1 MRSRH
6 DSSLS
11 DNDVGQRA
19 IVQMNPL
26 ATVVKVKGCFPGF
39 PRISHRDVTD
49 GRRQAAKEAILAVL
63 QVNVRPALNA
73 RPHNGSQRGGQAGDF
88 QTQFRNRS
96 SGPPLPQ
103 TRLND
108 NEPFHPDVTNDLL
121 TPVWQTVVWRL
132 SPGATIGRA
141 LIAATER
148 LRDAGSPTA
157 SLDAQVILAHA
168 LDVERSWLFAHYDHE
183 LTASEAERYTDF
195 IARRAAS
202 EPVAYLVGHK
212 EFYGLDLLVDRR
224 VLIPRPET
232 ELLVDAVLEWID
244 DYCTPDSGADPVLV
258 ADIGTGSGAIALA
271 MAAETPNAQ
280 VYATDISA
288 DALEVARRNAERLNL
303 DQRVT
308 FYQGDMLTPLPEP
321 VDILVANL
329 PYVPKDEYQTLDADV
344 HDYEPQV
351 ALESGPEGLDAI
363 RRLLTQAPGNLRSG
377 GLIVL
382 EIGHNQ
388 GEAVA
393 ALATALLPQA
403 QWVSVEQDYSGHD
416 RVVRI
421 LMP

>member
-1 MRSRH
+1 M
-6 DSSLS
+6 
-11 DNDVGQRA
+11 
-19 IVQMNPL
+19 
-26 ATVVKVKGCFPGF
+26 ATVVKVKGRFSGF
-39 PRISHRDVTD
+39 PRISHRDVTG

-63 QVNVRPALNA
+63 QVNVRPALNL
-73 RPHNGSQRGGQAGDF
+73 RPHNSSQRGGQAGDF

-96 SGPPLPQ
+96 SAPPFLQ
-103 TRLND
+103 TPLND
-108 NEPFHPDVTNDLL
+108 DDPFHSDVTNHPL

-132 SPGATIGRA
+132 SSNATIGRA

-183 LTASEAERYTDF
+183 LTESEAERYTDL

-202 EPVAYLVGHK
+202 EPVAYLVGRK

-244 DYCTPDSGADPVLV
+244 DHYAPDSGAEPVLV
-258 ADIGTGSGAIALA
+258 ADVGTGSGAIALA
-271 MAAETPNAQ
+271 VAAETPVAH

-288 DALEVARRNAERLNL
+288 DALHVARQNADRLNL
-303 DQRVT
+303 SSRVR
-308 FYQGDMLTPLPEP
+308 FFQGDMLTPLPEP
-321 VDILVANL
+321 VHILAANL
-329 PYVPKDEYQTLDADV
+329 PYIPQDDYQTLDADV
-344 HDYEPQV
+344 HDYEPRV

-363 RRLLTQAPGNLRSG
+363 RRLLTQAPGNLRAG

-382 EIGHNQ
+382 EIGRDQ

-393 ALATALLPQA
+393 ALVAESLPQA

-416 RVVRI
+416 RLVRI

>member
-1 MRSRH
+1 M
-6 DSSLS
+6 
-11 DNDVGQRA
+11 
-19 IVQMNPL
+19 
-26 ATVVKVKGCFPGF
+26 
-39 PRISHRDVTD
+39 
-49 GRRQAAKEAILAVL
+49 AVL
-63 QVNVRPALNA
+63 QVNVRPASNA
-73 RPHNGSQRGGQAGDF
+73 RPHNGAQRGGQAGDF

-96 SGPPLPQ
+96 AGSLLPQ
-103 TRLND
+103 TPLND
-108 NEPFHPDVTNDLL
+108 NDPLYPEVTNESLS
-121 TPVWQTVVWRL
+121 PMWQAVVWRL
-132 SPGATIGRA
+132 SPGAPIGRV

-183 LTASEAERYTDF
+183 LTASEAERYTDL

-232 ELLVDAVLEWID
+232 EMLVDAVLEWID
-244 DYCTPDSGADPVLV
+244 DYCTPDSHATPVLV

-271 MAAETPNAQ
+271 VAAETSSVQ

-288 DALEVARRNAERLNL
+288 DALEVARYNADRLDL
-303 DQRVT
+303 GQRVT
-308 FYQGDMLTPLPEP
+308 FYHGDMLTPLPEP

-329 PYVPKDEYQTLDADV
+329 PYVRQDEYQALDVDV
-344 HDYEPQV
+344 HDYEPQM

-363 RRLLTQAPGNLRSG
+363 RRLLIQAPHNLRPS

-393 ALATALLPQA
+393 ALATESLPQA

-421 LMP
+421 LIP

>member
-1 MRSRH
+1 M
-6 DSSLS
+6 
-11 DNDVGQRA
+11 
-19 IVQMNPL
+19 
-26 ATVVKVKGCFPGF
+26 
-39 PRISHRDVTD
+39 
-49 GRRQAAKEAILAVL
+49 AVL
-63 QVNVRPALNA
+63 QVNVRPARTV
-73 RPHNGSQRGGQAGDF
+73 RPHNGAQRGGQAGDF

-96 SGPPLPQ
+96 SGFLLPQ
-103 TRLND
+103 TPLND
-108 NEPFHPDVTNDLL
+108 DDPFQPEVTSENLEA
-121 TPVWQTVVWRL
+121 VWQTVVWRL

-157 SLDAQVILAHA
+157 SLDAQIILAHV

-183 LTASEAERYTDF
+183 LTASEAERYTNF
-195 IARRAAS
+195 IARRAAR
-202 EPVAYLVGHK
+202 EPVAYLVGRK

-244 DYCTPDSGADPVLV
+244 DYYGPDSGATPVLV

-271 MAAETPNAQ
+271 VATETPDAHI
-280 VYATDISA
+280 YATDISA
-288 DALEVARRNAERLNL
+288 DALNVARQNAERLNL
-303 DQRVT
+303 SQRVT
-308 FYQGDMLTPLPEP
+308 FGQGDLLAPLPKP

-329 PYVPKDEYQTLDADV
+329 PYVRQEDYQFLDADV
-344 HDYEPQV
+344 HDYEPRT

-363 RRLLTQAPGNLRSG
+363 RRLLAQVPGKMRAG

-382 EIGHNQ
+382 EIGYNQ
-388 GEAVA
+388 GNAVA
-393 ALATALLPQA
+393 ALAAELLPQA
-403 QWVSVEQDYSGHD
+403 QWVSVEQDYNGHD